1 MSDSITQLR
10 KYRIKLENNN
20 GQLFNSNNDGIA
32 IFDLAGTFIIAYAL
46 DYYFNV
52 WKFLGAYFKN
62 PRMVYYLLLI
72 PFGVVIHK
80 LFVKNETFL
89 NSKLFSKEL
98 NIYKILLFVML
109 MVTISYIK

>member
-1 MSDSITQLR
+1 M
-10 KYRIKLENNN
+10 
-20 GQLFNSNNDGIA
+20 
-32 IFDLAGTFIIAYAL
+32 FDLAGTFIIAYAL